1 MFSLRPYQVE
11 AKQAVLNEWDKGQRK
26 TLLVL
31 PTGCHALGE
40 KLLMADG
47 TVRSVE
53 NINIG
58 DKLLGADGNPRTVLY
73 KHMGNDLL
81 YRIKP
86 EKGEPFIVT
95 GDHKLTLVS
104 IKNSFRKTEEISDIT
119 VSKWLSWTED
129 RRAKYMLIRSGSI
142 AEFPLANKEIL
153 RIYPYFMGIFLSDK
167 RFESLRQGS
176 RNIYLYNQIEYYGL
190 ANSTNISKYIPHQ
203 YKTAPLSQR
212 LEVIAGLLDQDG
224 YLGDDCYYFETKSR
238 SMAED
243 FEFMCRSV
251 GLSANVIG
259 CYKGLEH
266 FFKVQIFGDCSII
279 PCRTLRYKTSFLD
292 CEKSAQRSHFIAYPA
307 YKGDYIGFTVD
318 GDNRY
323 LMHDFTITHNCGKT
337 VVFSSITEH
346 QVNKGHRV
354 LIMAHRGE
362 LLTQAADKLKAATGL
377 DSVLE
382 KAESSSL
389 GSIFP
394 VTVGSVQSLAQ
405 EKRLARFPNDYF
417 QDIIVDEAHHCLS
430 GTYQRVLEHFTQ
442 SNILGVT
449 ATPDRGDMKNL
460 GEFFDSKAYEYSMI
474 QAIRD
479 GYLCPIK
486 AQMIPLELDIKNVGI
501 SNGDYSA
508 GEIGHALEPYLHQI
522 AAEMKKCCQGRKTV
536 VFLPLIAISQKF
548 CKILNDI
555 GFKAA
560 EVNGGSD
567 DRTQVLS
574 DFENGKYDVLCNS
587 MLLTEGWDCP
597 SVDCIVVLRPTKNR
611 SLYQQIVGRGLR
623 LYPGKEHLL
632 LLDFLWM
639 TTRHDLCKPSSLI
652 SKNNEIA
659 KKIDK
664 HIEDTGEVDLI
675 EAEEQAERDV
685 LSEREEALAE
695 ELRKLRT
702 RKKQFVDPLQY
713 ALSIAAEDLA
723 TYTPTFEW
731 EMKPPT
737 KAQLSIISSRGVD
750 TDCVT
755 CAGYASMLIDKLIRR
770 QEAGLSTPKQIRL
783 LEKYGF
789 REVGTW
795 EFSQASNMISTLASH
810 NWRLPIGLIPKAYKP
825 N

>member
-167 RFESLRQGS
+167 RFESLKQGS

-279 PCRTLRYKTSFLD
+279 PCRTLRYKTSFFN

-430 GTYQRVLEHFTQ
+430 GTYQRVLEHFPQ

-508 GEIGHALEPYLHQI
+508 GDIGHALEPYLHQI

-652 SKNNEIA
+652 SKNEEIA
-659 KKIDK
+659 EKIDK
-664 HIEDTGEVDLI
+664 QIEDTGEVDLI

-685 LSEREEALAE
+685 LAEREEALAE

-723 TYTPTFEW
+723 TYTPTFDW

-737 KAQLSIISSRGVD
+737 QAQLSIISSRGVD
-750 TDCVT
+750 TDCV
-755 CAGYASMLIDKLIRR
+755 KLIRR

-810 NWRLPIGLIPKAYKP
+810 NWRLPNGLIPKAYKP

>member
-73 KHMGNDLL
+73 KHTGNDLL

-86 EKGEPFIVT
+86 ENGEPFIVT
-95 GDHKLTLVS
+95 GNHKLTLVS

-153 RIYPYFMGIFLSDK
+153 RIYPYFMGILLSDK
-167 RFESLRQGS
+167 RFESLKQGS
-176 RNIYLYNQIEYYGL
+176 RNTYLYNQIEYYNL
-190 ANSTNISKYIPHQ
+190 SKADNFTKHIPQ
-203 YKTAPLSQR
+203 VYKIAPISQR

-251 GLSANVIG
+251 GLAANVIG

-279 PCRTLRYKTSFLD
+279 PCRTLRYKTSFLN

-430 GTYQRVLEHFTQ
+430 GTYQRVLEHFPQ

-508 GEIGHALEPYLHQI
+508 GDIGHALEPYLHQI

-548 CKILNDI
+548 CKILNEI

-652 SKNNEIA
+652 SKNEEIA
-659 KKIDK
+659 EKIDK
-664 HIEDTGEVDLI
+664 QIEDTGEVDLI

-685 LSEREEALAE
+685 LAEREEALAE

-723 TYTPTFEW
+723 TYTPTFDW

-737 KAQLSIISSRGVD
+737 QAQLSIISSRGVD